1 MTMSGKYK
9 STVLMHRYK
18 TRKVEAQL
26 ELNIKLGNGKKK
38 KIVKNFHRCVNCKM
52 KFRTYWSNNGKKSQP
67 NDRW

>member
-1 MTMSGKYK
+1 MSGKYK

-38 KIVKNFHRCVNCKM
+38 KKIVKTISTGVLIAK
-52 KFRTYWSNNGKKSQP
+52 
-67 NDRW
+67 